1 MSPAGKMLTPSE
13 MRYRFSV
20 KSHACQRTV
29 AWDIF
34 NARLMSPM
42 RAHGRRQKYRNTC
55 RRRAFARLRPSPSR
69 STSAPSRD
77 TARCR
82 ARPSPRATSC
92 PLILLDNQLENL
104 FRLQAPEVLG
114 SEPVEGFLERVSHVL
129 RHRTREQELTEL
141 ERSIRR
147 HRFPAVDPF
156 DHDPEAPNNRER
168 VRRRTVAAVADRKS
182 VV

>member
-1 MSPAGKMLTPSE
+1 ARGA
-13 MRYRFSV
+13 RFSV
-20 KSHACQRTV
+20 TSHARQRTV
-29 AWDIF
+29 ASDIF

-42 RAHGRRQKYRNTC
+42 RAHGRRQKYPNPC

-77 TARCR
+77 TACCR

-104 FRLQAPEVLG
+104 FRLQGPEVLVR
-114 SEPVEGFLERVSHVL
+114 EPVEGFVERVSHVL

-141 ERSIRR
+141 GRSFGR

-156 DHDPEAPNNRER
+156 EHAPDTPTHLDRL
-168 VRRRTVAAVADRKS
+168 RRRTVAAVAALDE
-182 VV
+182 VE